1 MLSNLQILLVALASV
16 VFLTVLYFFFKPVFT
31 RSLIQNSLDDSK
43 SLLFESEL
51 EQGTLGFND
60 EDAPQQEQ
68 ELIILNLVSMDK
80 SNFDI
85 NQVHTLLKNLV
96 LSSTTMKPGKSTSG
110 PVSYTHLTLP
120 TKRIV

>member
-1 MLSNLQILLVALASV
+1 MYIIFVHI
-16 VFLTVLYFFFKPVFT
+16 FFKPVFT

-60 EDAPQQEQ
+60 EDAPQKEQ
-68 ELIILNLVSMDK
+68 ELVILNLVSMDK

-85 NQVHTLLKNLV
+85 NQVHTLLKNLDAIPSLAPTSIILIFF
-96 LSSTTMKPGKSTSG
+96 LSISKSFKPSKSFSKIF
-110 PVSYTHLTLP
+110 VNLINFL
-120 TKRIV
+120 KII

>member
-1 MLSNLQILLVALASV
+1 MLNNLQILLVALASV
-16 VFLTVLYFFFKPVFT
+16 VFLTVLYFIFKQVFT

-43 SLLFESEL
+43 SMLFESEL

-85 NQVHTLLKNLV
+85 NQVHTLLTPHPALI
-96 LSSTTMKPGKSTSG
+96 L
-110 PVSYTHLTLP
+110 
-120 TKRIV
+120 